1 VADLEARGRARGVG
15 GVCRGPQ
22 THKYYKKLV
31 EHIFPSRSGLRC
43 YELYTLYL
51 GVLSVKSITHYDRNL
66 VAILLDRKN
75 K

>member
-1 VADLEARGRARGVG
+1 VSTSLTTHTHTH
-15 GVCRGPQ
+15 RGPQ

>member
-1 VADLEARGRARGVG
+1 MNMCKNAAVAYRALMT
-15 GVCRGPQ
+15 RGPQ
-22 THKYYKKLV
+22 THKFYKKLV
-31 EHIFPSRSGLRC
+31 EDIFPSRSGLRC